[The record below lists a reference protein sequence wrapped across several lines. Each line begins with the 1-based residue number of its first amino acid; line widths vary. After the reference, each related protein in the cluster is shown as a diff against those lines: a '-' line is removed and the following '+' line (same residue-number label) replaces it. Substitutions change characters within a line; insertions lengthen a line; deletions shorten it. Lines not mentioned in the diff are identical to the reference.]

1 MSLVTGNLLPCNIEV
16 YLAFVLQLHHSLGSQ
31 SPFFSL
37 GSREKRQNC
46 FLEIKLITS
55 TYISLQELITWPQ
68 LNEKGL
74 RNVTSGKAT
83 APLSNHSVSL
93 KGDMNLWQTAKCLY
107 CKRTILP
114 HFSEILSRCLCSLSS
129 VFVLK
134 MCAVFVIYIIQTFRY
149 SFMEIQWWAKDT

>member
-1 MSLVTGNLLPCNIEV
+1 MPLVTGIFLLCKIKV
-16 YLAFVLQLHHSLGSQ
+16 YVAFVQQLHHSPGPQ
-31 SPFFSL
+31 TPVFSL
-37 GSREKRQNC
+37 GSRDKRQNC

-55 TYISLQELITWPQ
+55 THISLQELITWPQ

-74 RNVTSGKAT
+74 RNGTSGKAT
-83 APLSNHSVSL
+83 PPLSNHSVSA
-93 KGDMNLWQTAKCLY
+93 KGDMNLWRSVKCLY

-134 MCAVFVIYIIQTFRY
+134 MCAAFVIYIIQTFSY
-149 SFMEIQWWAKDT
+149 SFVEIQRWAKDT